1 MVNGR
6 KQPPEDVTLMIFIRH
21 STHHPENP
29 SCNDEYS
36 PEELKSSIDAMMD
49 LIKNDSENE
58 DDSPDKEGNRDI
70 D

>member
-1 MVNGR
+1 M
-6 KQPPEDVTLMIFIRH
+6 TFIRN

-29 SCNDEYS
+29 CNDEYS

-58 DDSPDKEGNRDI
+58 DDSPDKEGNRDV